1 MTPTI
6 SETLR
11 YANLQMAAEALYRFD
26 ANETPLQAPA
36 EKRNDI
42 PLTVENLT
50 TGNRHASKFPQLE
63 AEKFATRWTVV
74 EHLSNTTTGFSG
86 TLFKEKGT
94 DKLVLSFRSTEFVD
108 DAARDNQATNKM
120 EIAEGGWAMG
130 QIADMDDWYASL
142 KRSGKIPAGSSLT
155 VTGYSLG
162 GHLATAFN
170 LLHPGEAGSTYTFN
184 GAGVGKLDTGQS
196 LRAIVDRFNLQR
208 KNTNGLQIVFTDSNM
223 KSFYDG
229 VRSRLNS
236 GSRPTDADFV
246 LLESTSTASP
256 SEKLL
261 LRQALANLSEVY
273 DEVIRL
279 ATLTS
284 GSTTP
289 GEPTFPA
296 PIPVFHIEAT
306 RLDYQLAVAI
316 AQRDTQ
322 AYSKASEAW
331 NIATDARNTVS
342 PPEPNVFDI
351 YGATYPSVVSSS
363 QLHYGAPTPV
373 FVEDQPLYRGSVI
386 KEVIRASLDAYGLK
400 FLVDRYAHNDFGD
413 THSLVLLVDSL
424 NLQNALATLDPL
436 VKTDTLNAIL
446 QAASN
451 ARSNSAAGDQGKAE
465 GDVLENVLNSLSR
478 MILGSAAPA
487 LPARLDGNTWAD
499 ITDRNA
505 FYTNL
510 NALTGGKRFTDLIG
524 KVTVTLPGADLGNAA
539 RTDFAS
545 LLTLLTLSPV
555 ALRATVGN
563 ATAVAETLKAEWDSE
578 YSDWKADG
586 DLTPE
591 ERADGQGN
599 YTDRYLVDRAAF
611 LTRIV
616 TANLANTGTGKDLH
630 VDVLSTDTL
639 YFEDRASGMTLQEVN
654 SLTATSDGPRYLFG
668 GDGNDSSFGGDEAD
682 HLYGGAGMDR
692 IDGGKGDDH
701 LEGNAGSDILSGG
714 EGPDTLLGGS
724 GMDHLEGGKG
734 NDLLDGGAGDD
745 TYVLDVGG
753 GFDTI
758 RDSDGIDHI
767 RIGDQ
772 TLSLADWVADGFWQ
786 KDGISYRF
794 KADDSGRGDLVITSP
809 AGITTVKDYR
819 KGQLGLTLADTSTTD
834 AVRPTTR
841 DILGDFQPLDH
852 DPVTPGVQSL
862 RDDLG
867 NLIGDPG
874 QPDPAYADTLKDS
887 AGNDHIQSGGGRDLI
902 DARRGG
908 ADWIEAGAGDDWVD
922 GGAGADRIQGGDGRD
937 IIEASDDADTI
948 EGGNGYDLI
957 TGGSG
962 DDHLYARDKIELRAA
977 FADNDVQMASGAPG
991 EPGDLLDGGEGD
1003 DALVGD
1009 AGNDFLA
1016 GGAGD
1021 DLMIGGGGD
1030 DNLWGDAVV

>member
-1 MTPTI
+1 MPTI
-6 SETLR
+6 TNTLK
-11 YANLQMAAEALYRFD
+11 YASLQMAAEALYDFD
-26 ANETPLQAPA
+26 ANETPSQTPGTSA
-36 EKRNDI
+36 RNI

-50 TGNRHASKFPQLE
+50 TGNRHASKFPLLE
-63 AEKFATRWTVV
+63 AEKFATGWTVV

-86 TLFKEKGT
+86 TLFRAVRDDPTTGT
-94 DKLVLSFRSTEFVD
+94 IAGELVLSFRSTEFVD

-142 KRSGKIPAGSSLT
+142 KSSGKIPAGSSLT

-170 LLHPGEAGSTYTFN
+170 LLHPGEAGSIYTFN
-184 GAGVGKLDTGQS
+184 GAGVGKINAGQS

-208 KNTNGLQIVFTDSNM
+208 RNADGLQIVFTDGNM

-236 GSRPTDADFV
+236 GSRPTHADFV

-256 SEKLL
+256 AEKLL
-261 LRQALANLSEVY
+261 LRQALTNLSEVY
-273 DEVIRL
+273 DEVSRL

-296 PIPVFHIEAT
+296 PIPVVHIEAT
-306 RLDYQLAVAI
+306 RLDYQLAVVV

-322 AYSKASEAW
+322 AYSKVSEAW

-451 ARSNSAAGDQGKAE
+451 ARSKSAAGDQGKAE

-555 ALRATVGN
+555 ALRATAGN
-563 ATAVAETLKAEWDSE
+563 ARAVAETLKAEWDSE
-578 YSDWKADG
+578 YSDWRADG
-586 DLTPE
+586 DLTPQ

-599 YTDRYLVDRAAF
+599 YTDRYLADRAAF
-611 LTRIV
+611 LTGIIA
-616 TANLANTGTGKDLH
+616 ANLANTGTGKDLR
-630 VDVLSTDTL
+630 VDLPSTDMPWH
-639 YFEDRASGMTLQEVN
+639 FEDQARGIPLPKVNGLIGTRRRPHHIFGVGDESGHRLVCH
-654 SLTATSDGPRYLFG
+654 GPRM
-668 GDGNDSSFGGDEAD
+668 STVAPWAAPT
-682 HLYGGAGMDR
+682 GASAASAVGCR
-692 IDGGKGDDH
+692 T
-701 LEGNAGSDILSGG
+701 ASQA
-714 EGPDTLLGGS
+714 PDW
-724 GMDHLEGGKG
+724 
-734 NDLLDGGAGDD
+734 
-745 TYVLDVGG
+745 
-753 GFDTI
+753 
-758 RDSDGIDHI
+758 R
-767 RIGDQ
+767 
-772 TLSLADWVADGFWQ
+772 
-786 KDGISYRF
+786 
-794 KADDSGRGDLVITSP
+794 
-809 AGITTVKDYR
+809 
-819 KGQLGLTLADTSTTD
+819 
-834 AVRPTTR
+834 
-841 DILGDFQPLDH
+841 
-852 DPVTPGVQSL
+852 
-862 RDDLG
+862 
-867 NLIGDPG
+867 
-874 QPDPAYADTLKDS
+874 
-887 AGNDHIQSGGGRDLI
+887 NDH
-902 DARRGG
+902 
-908 ADWIEAGAGDDWVD
+908 
-922 GGAGADRIQGGDGRD
+922 
-937 IIEASDDADTI
+937 
-948 EGGNGYDLI
+948 
-957 TGGSG
+957 
-962 DDHLYARDKIELRAA
+962 AA
-977 FADNDVQMASGAPG
+977 ANPR
-991 EPGDLLDGGEGD
+991 
-1003 DALVGD
+1003 
-1009 AGNDFLA
+1009 
-1016 GGAGD
+1016 
-1021 DLMIGGGGD
+1021 
-1030 DNLWGDAVV
+1030 